1 MKEAPAVRPKSSTR
15 HQHKA
20 SHSHAATEETQ
31 PHSHRHHRHRS
42 SSSNGGH
49 RHGSRPS
56 KMQRQP
62 QPPPS
67 QFVIEKQGSIEEDLW
82 HTRILTIDAPHH
94 HLYLSKAKNV
104 EELRHRC
111 MVRID
116 AVKLWPAFNSLRIG
130 EPFESAEAKRT
141 VCIKGLVGVKP
152 SALSLFTRLF
162 GPSTSTVSRSSLVG
176 RIFSSKKQR
185 KAAQAEEVE
194 EAQTAASKHRD
205 PHPQPALHD
214 GSNGDWRDID
224 EFDNFTT
231 EVWMIRAMT
240 AEDLQLLGRA
250 LRQTLPETG
259 VLKGFNRA
267 MGAAMQSADA

>member
-15 HQHKA
+15 HQRKA

-42 SSSNGGH
+42 SSGNGGH

-62 QPPPS
+62 QPPPPS
-67 QFVIEKQGSIEEDLW
+67 QFVIEKQGSLEEDLW
-82 HTRILTIDAPHH
+82 HTRVLTTDAPHH
-94 HLYLSKAKNV
+94 RLYLSKAKNV
-104 EELRHRC
+104 EELCHRC

-116 AVKLWPAFNSLRIG
+116 AVKLWPTFNSLRIG

-152 SALSLFTRLF
+152 SALPLFTRLF
-162 GPSTSTVSRSSLVG
+162 GPSTSMVSRSSLVG

-185 KAAQAEEVE
+185 KAEEVE
-194 EAQTAASKHRD
+194 EAQTAASKYRD
-205 PHPQPALHD
+205 PHLQPALRG
-214 GSNGDWRDID
+214 GSYGDWRDIS
-224 EFDNFTT
+224 EFDNFMT

-240 AEDLQLLGRA
+240 AKDLQLLGRA
-250 LRQTLPETG
+250 LRETLPETG

-267 MGAAMQSADA
+267 MGAAKLSADE